1 MKKIS
6 VIIPFFKDYN
16 ALNEAKQSL
25 AIQKTANEIFIRDNT
40 NDNILY
46 TKAINEGLRKFC
58 YSGLH
63 DYVLVMNQ
71 DAILSSNCL
80 EVLIQTMEENPKCGI
95 VTPIAVDEKGNSTWY
110 GGLEAFPWGRH
121 RTKDS
126 KDIESEPF
134 LTPWANGA
142 CMMFRVEMVKDI
154 GLLDENMRFICSDAD
169 YSFTARSRGWEILV
183 APLAIIEHAL
193 GASASSQNDWLNQI
207 KLSDQIYFGEKWLSG
222 DLYRKLAYEG
232 SQLTTLKV
240 ADELRKSRGY
250 HYFNKIAIQ
259 SEEK

>member
-1 MKKIS
+1 MKKIP
-6 VIIPFFKDYN
+6 VIIPFFKNYD
-16 ALNEAKQSL
+16 ALNEAKESL
-25 AIQKTANEIFIRDNT
+25 ALQKIATEIFIRNNT

-58 YSGLH
+58 FCNAH

-71 DAILSSNCL
+71 DAILSENCL
-80 EVLIQTMEENPKCGI
+80 KILAKTMDENPKCGI
-95 VTPIAVDEKGNSTWY
+95 VTPVALERKGNSTWY

-121 RTKDS
+121 RTKNS

-142 CMMFRVEMVKDI
+142 CMMFRVEMVKEI

-193 GASASSQNDWLNQI
+193 GASASSQNDWLNQV

-222 DLYRKLAYEG
+222 DVYRKLAYEG
-232 SQLTTLKV
+232 SKLTPLTV
-240 ADELRKSRGY
+240 ADELRKSRGH
-250 HYFNKIAIQ
+250 HYFNKIATQ
-259 SEEK
+259 SEKK